1 LILGGDYEFNH
12 CTVANYSTFGT
23 RKEETL
29 VLNNFYKYNKTSY
42 NLNAI
47 FGNCIIYGNK
57 ENEILLSKNGTGTF
71 TYSFKNCL
79 VNSSL
84 MSGFENSVFNKDPR
98 FVNISEN
105 NYNIDSL
112 SPARN
117 IGNVEIAKQFP
128 IDLNNYSRLE
138 DEGPDLGAFEWIPVV
153 KRRE

>member
-1 LILGGDYEFNH
+1 
-12 CTVANYSTFGT
+12 
-23 RKEETL
+23 
-29 VLNNFYKYNKTSY
+29 
-42 NLNAI
+42 
-47 FGNCIIYGNK
+47 
-57 ENEILLSKNGTGTF
+57 
-71 TYSFKNCL
+71 
-79 VNSSL
+79 